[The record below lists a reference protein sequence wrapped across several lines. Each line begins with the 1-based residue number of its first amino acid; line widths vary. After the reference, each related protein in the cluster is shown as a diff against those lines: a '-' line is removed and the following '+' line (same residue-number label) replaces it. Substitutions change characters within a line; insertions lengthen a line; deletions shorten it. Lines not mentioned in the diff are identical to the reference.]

1 MFKTELLKFL
11 KTPKI
16 QDATGKHGVSLSS
29 YIRCTWIPLMWSC
42 MNWTPIQGPSFSS
55 RQHYEAI
62 KNQGPRPQLQPLHT
76 GKAMTFPL
84 VFTWL
89 CWDEVCLGW
98 QFSVHVGGICSSGLG
113 LSLIFG
119 KIWRKGTGKRK
130 PEEDLYSLSDSSWK
144 TPWGFGNTPALGLQS
159 SRCPS

>member
-62 KNQGPRPQLQPLHT
+62 KKPRSQATAAALAHRKGNALPLGLHLALLRW
-76 GKAMTFPL
+76 GLSGVA
-84 VFTWL
+84 VF
-89 CWDEVCLGW
+89 CACGW
-98 QFSVHVGGICSSGLG
+98 NCSSGLG

-119 KIWRKGTGKRK
+119 KIWRKWTGKRK